1 MSEKNMTRFKHVLVA
16 TDFSEPSR
24 VALDL
29 GKDLARAYGATLH
42 VLHVIQEIPTF
53 YGSEVGMAFANIRD
67 NIAAAAERELD
78 AAVGA
83 NETGLVV
90 RTAISRA
97 FNVADAINTYA
108 DANDVDIIFVG
119 THGRSAVS
127 RFLMGSVAER
137 LVRSATRPVLTVRA
151 QERDSAPPTGDVE
164 ESTVI
169 TGA

>member
-1 MSEKNMTRFKHVLVA
+1 MNRFKHVLVA

-42 VLHVIQEIPTF
+42 VLHVIQEIPTY
-53 YGSEVGMAFANIRD
+53 YGAEVGMAVANIE
-67 NIAAAAERELD
+67 NNVAAAAERELG

-83 NETGLVV
+83 SGDGLVV

-97 FNVADAINTYA
+97 FNVADAINAYA
-108 DANDVDIIFVG
+108 DANDIDIIFVG
-119 THGRSAVS
+119 THGRGAVS

-151 QERDSAPPTGDVE
+151 QERDRAPRTRGSVDS